1 MWQNLTNLIG
11 TTQILTKLK
20 CERLT
25 IKNCNCDKTQP
36 NTVSQNLKKKLIK
49 LKTQYVKKKKNN
61 NTNCDKT
68 GQIKMCHKSKCTK
81 VKNSNYDKSQEIK
94 LWQNS
99 TQIVTKLTEN
109 NSEKKTKTKKNNQVV
124 KNNW

>member
-36 NTVSQNLKKKLIK
+36 KSVTKLLNFFFIK

-68 GQIKMCHKSKCTK
+68 GQIKMCQKSKCTK
-81 VKNSNYDKSQEIK
+81 VKNSNYDKSQELK

-109 NSEKKTKTKKNNQVV
+109 NCEKINKNNQVV
-124 KNNW
+124 KKNW